1 MLQKPSSSTACCP
14 LDSLW
19 RSSRHFRISSTS
31 KIDGTKESD
40 FDASSNWTFLIANFT
55 FLARQLQLNSVNNM
69 AWRVKPDEVLIEVG
83 KLFGSKIGLQKLNY
97 EVRDRQKGFDSDFK
111 RLFSVQNFSLT
122 QFGVNSGRG
131 SIISCGSVPQ
141 PQGVTTIG
149 VFKGERVAI
158 KKISKKKVRNFGSRR
173 DFPEKLFISDLES
186 HANLMNFC
194 LFRSMPLLPNR
205 PLKHP
210 ESNINAFQQCRS
222 KISLNTLRGFR
233 K

>member
-1 MLQKPSSSTACCP
+1 MQIGP
-14 LDSLW
+14 LDTTRNSHRLQLAVLWTLCGVHLVTFVSLLQV
-19 RSSRHFRISSTS
+19 R
-31 KIDGTKESD
+31 
-40 FDASSNWTFLIANFT
+40 LIARRSQTLMHLLIGCFPSQT
-55 FLARQLQLNSVNNM
+55 LLSVRQLQLNSVNNM

-97 EVRDRQKGFDSDFK
+97 EVRDRRKGFESDFK

-158 KKISKKKVRNFGSRR
+158 KKISKKKVRRSKGRGRFS
-173 DFPEKLFISDLES
+173 EKSFLTAIW
-186 HANLMNFC
+186 NLMQ
-194 LFRSMPLLPNR
+194 
-205 PLKHP
+205 
-210 ESNINAFQQCRS
+210 I
-222 KISLNTLRGFR
+222 
-233 K
+233 